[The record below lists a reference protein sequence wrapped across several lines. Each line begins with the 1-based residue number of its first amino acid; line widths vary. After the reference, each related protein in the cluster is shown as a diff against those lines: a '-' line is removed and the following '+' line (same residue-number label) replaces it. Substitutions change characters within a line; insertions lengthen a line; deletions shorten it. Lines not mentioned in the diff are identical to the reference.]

1 MQDQVRDIPT
11 PVSSTRITCTCL
23 EVMMV
28 TTATISISITTRQIC
43 GRRFVAMEC
52 GLRAGIELQQL
63 CWITRCIS
71 LAGTTVRANWMI
83 FTFSTSKRRPGRL
96 STFQACSFPRLAI
109 LMCYLL
115 METQFIFSVGALA
128 IQEVIFTSIKL
139 MRSSGA
145 LYKPRTQTRSVVRE
159 MVLHHQTSLRA
170 KWAPSTK
177 WDHLKLHQADFVT
190 LVRSWRIASTFSEA
204 MTASSD
210 SMIFTT
216 SFCRSRKILSCHSQP
231 SALTS
236 KAGSQTLKTQ
246 TSHFWLKDQKNGKC
260 LPISSSLAAVHTS
273 QPCSKRL
280 LCMTKPIKLAPAS
293 S

>member
-1 MQDQVRDIPT
+1 
-11 PVSSTRITCTCL
+11 
-23 EVMMV
+23 
-28 TTATISISITTRQIC
+28 
-43 GRRFVAMEC
+43 
-52 GLRAGIELQQL
+52 
-63 CWITRCIS
+63 
-71 LAGTTVRANWMI
+71 
-83 FTFSTSKRRPGRL
+83 
-96 STFQACSFPRLAI
+96 
-109 LMCYLL
+109 
-115 METQFIFSVGALA
+115 
-128 IQEVIFTSIKL
+128 
-139 MRSSGA
+139 MRSSGV
-145 LYKPRTQTRSVVRE
+145 LYKQRTQTRSVVQE

-210 SMIFTT
+210 STIFTT

-260 LPISSSLAAVHTS
+260 LLISSSLAAVHTS
-273 QPCSKRL
+273 LPCSKRL
-280 LCMTKPIKLAPAS
+280 LCMTKTNKAGACIKLEKIRYEVLIEVLTYLYTDECQITLNNVMELFETADLFGIERLKFMCE
-293 S
+293 